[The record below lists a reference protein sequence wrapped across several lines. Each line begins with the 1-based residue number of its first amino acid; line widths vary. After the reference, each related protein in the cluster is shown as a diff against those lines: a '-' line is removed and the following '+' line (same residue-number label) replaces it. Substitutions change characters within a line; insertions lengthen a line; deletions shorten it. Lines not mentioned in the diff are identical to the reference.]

1 MSNNEAT
8 PPYRNVGKDNATS
21 EGVGVVASGEIGR
34 IDDLQKG
41 KLRLIDRWA
50 VTRMLGISQST
61 MERRQR
67 EDVNFPVPLLIGTRN
82 VRWLEHEVEGYIL
95 NLPRADRFA

>member
-1 MSNNEAT
+1 MSNNERI
-8 PPYRNVGKDNATS
+8 PRYRSVGKDKATS
-21 EGVGVVASGEIGR
+21 EGAGVLASNETGR
-34 IDDLQKG
+34 GDDLQEG

-50 VTRMLGISQST
+50 VTRMLGISLST

-82 VRWLEHEVEGYIL
+82 VRWLGHEVENYIL
-95 NLPRADRFA
+95 NLPRADRFE

>member
-1 MSNNEAT
+1 MSNNEEI
-8 PPYRNVGKDNATS
+8 PRYRYVGKDKVVS
-21 EGVGVVASGEIGR
+21 EKEGVLAPNETGLR
-34 IDDLQKG
+34 DDLQKG

-50 VTRMLGISQST
+50 ATRMLGISLST

-67 EDVNFPVPLLIGTRN
+67 EDVHFPVPLLIGTRN

-95 NLPRADRFA
+95 SLPRADRFG